1 MRHLGSVILSLLLGP
16 LVYVLTGV
24 GLVKMEIAESAGVRS
39 EYLATSIALGALA
52 AAGLLYAILVMARI
66 SPLGPVLLG
75 LAYVAMTAWTLLEG
89 RSFLRTVP
97 GDIPGA
103 RGAVW
108 APAGAVTALLAVP
121 LLATIVSPRRWRRY
135 ANPPATD
142 QAPAAAPAYPGEPAY
157 PGAPAYS
164 AAPTYQPMAYPVPTS
179 GPPAPPPSSQSPDA
193 TVPISNPAG
202 QPEAD
207 SRATAVLPPRPAQ
220 APTSAPP
227 PAPTS
232 APPAPT
238 STPPA
243 PTVPTSPAASPPSTT
258 QTWPVT
264 DEPVDPEATRKPNP

>member
-1 MRHLGSVILSLLLGP
+1 MRHLGSIVLSLLLGP

-24 GLVKMEIAESAGVRS
+24 GLVKMEIAESGGVRS
-39 EYLATSIALGALA
+39 EYVATSIALGALA

-75 LAYVAMTAWTLLEG
+75 LAYAAVTTWTLLERG
-89 RSFLRTVP
+89 SFLRMVP

-103 RGAVW
+103 RGAVP

-135 ANPPATD
+135 ANPPAAD

-179 GPPAPPPSSQSPDA
+179 GPPAAPPSGQSPEA
-193 TVPISNPAG
+193 TVPISNPPG
-202 QPEAD
+202 QQEAD
-207 SRATAVLPPRPAQ
+207 SRATAVLPPPPAQ

-227 PAPTS
+227 APTPEPLAPTS
-232 APPAPT
+232 A
-238 STPPA
+238 PPA
-243 PTVPTSPAASPPSTT
+243 PTVPTSPAVSPPSTT

-264 DEPVDPEATRKPNP
+264 DEPGDPEATHKLNP